1 MRVYENNNGTWTKIG
16 GDIDGEAAED
26 SSGSSVSLSSDGS
39 VLAIGAIDND
49 GSGDESGHVRIYQ
62 NINNDWVKI
71 GDDIDG
77 EAAGDES
84 GFSVSLSSDGS
95 IVAIGAYQNDGG
107 GTDSG
112 HVRIYENN
120 NGTWTQIG
128 SDIDGEAAGD
138 SLGYSVSISPDG
150 TTVAVGAVFNDDN
163 GSNSGH
169 VRIYENNNGTWTKI
183 GGDIDLSLI
192 HI

>member
-1 MRVYENNNGTWTKIG
+1 MMVMEMKV
-16 GDIDGEAAED
+16 AMC
-26 SSGSSVSLSSDGS
+26 
-39 VLAIGAIDND
+39 
-49 GSGDESGHVRIYQ
+49 IYQ

-95 IVAIGAYQNDGG
+95 IVAIGAYR
-107 GTDSG
+107 TTVVALILVMYVFMKITMEPG
-112 HVRIYENN
+112 HN
-120 NGTWTQIG
+120 G

-163 GSNSGH
+163 GSNMAMC
-169 VRIYENNNGTWTKI
+169 VFMKI
-183 GGDIDLSLI
+183 TMEPGQKLVEI
-192 HI
+192 

>member
-1 MRVYENNNGTWTKIG
+1 M
-16 GDIDGEAAED
+16 
-26 SSGSSVSLSSDGS
+26 
-39 VLAIGAIDND
+39 
-49 GSGDESGHVRIYQ
+49 RIYQ

-95 IVAIGAYQNDGG
+95 IVAIGAYQNGG

-128 SDIDGEAAGD
+128 GDIDGEAAGD
-138 SLGYSVSISPDG
+138 SFRL
-150 TTVAVGAVFNDDN
+150 
-163 GSNSGH
+163 
-169 VRIYENNNGTWTKI
+169 
-183 GGDIDLSLI
+183 LSQHLS
-192 HI
+192 